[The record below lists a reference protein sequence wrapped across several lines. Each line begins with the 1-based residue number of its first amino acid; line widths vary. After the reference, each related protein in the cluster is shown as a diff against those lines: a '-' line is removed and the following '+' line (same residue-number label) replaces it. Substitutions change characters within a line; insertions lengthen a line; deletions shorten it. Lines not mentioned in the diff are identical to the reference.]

1 MLHSKQNLQSQSQ
14 ISTLTPP
21 IFLVVG
27 KLSTKK
33 VDINQG
39 FGAQMCSGGGQFST
53 VITEDGKLSTSKVG
67 MILGAVTGM
76 EHTRQTRVTAK
87 LWATMTSDVATFSS
101 FGTETSQSSAEFDRS
116 TYRMPLINT
125 AEPPLQ

>member
-1 MLHSKQNLQSQSQ
+1 MMSCTINY
-14 ISTLTPP
+14 IGFYRN

-27 KLSTKK
+27 KMSTKK

-67 MILGAVTGM
+67 MI
-76 EHTRQTRVTAK
+76 
-87 LWATMTSDVATFSS
+87 
-101 FGTETSQSSAEFDRS
+101 
-116 TYRMPLINT
+116 
-125 AEPPLQ
+125 